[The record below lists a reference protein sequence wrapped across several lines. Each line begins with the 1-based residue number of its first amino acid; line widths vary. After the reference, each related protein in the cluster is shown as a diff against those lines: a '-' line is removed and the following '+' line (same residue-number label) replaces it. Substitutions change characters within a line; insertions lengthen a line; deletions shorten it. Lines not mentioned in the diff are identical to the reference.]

1 MKITY
6 IDSGVLLSATDGVG
20 RIAEKALEILGD
32 LNREFASSQ
41 FVKLEVMPKA
51 VYNKQTEE
59 AQLYQEF
66 FSDVIYWANDLEDV
80 LKVQHRYNLSFC

>member
-32 LNREFASSQ
+32 SQREFA
-41 FVKLEVMPKA
+41 
-51 VYNKQTEE
+51 
-59 AQLYQEF
+59 
-66 FSDVIYWANDLEDV
+66 
-80 LKVQHRYNLSFC
+80 

>member
-32 LNREFASSQ
+32 LSLEFASSE
-41 FVKLEVMPKA
+41 FVKLEVMP
-51 VYNKQTEE
+51 
-59 AQLYQEF
+59 F
-66 FSDVIYWANDLEDV
+66 ISI
-80 LKVQHRYNLSFC
+80 